1 MTDIVSDD
9 LRAGE
14 VIQRLRSL
22 LKRDE
27 TKPERLDLSK
37 LTGEVLE
44 LARSE
49 LVTQRVSLKTDL
61 DPDLPAVVGDR
72 VQLQQVLLNLI
83 VNACEAMHEMPPA
96 ERALSVSSREGKG
109 REVEIFVTDSGPG
122 IAQEMK
128 DQPHRPLAP
137 TQKQKTDK

>member
-61 DPDLPAVVGDR
+61 DPDLPALVGDR
-72 VQLQQVLLNLI
+72 IQLQPELLNLI
-83 VNACEAMHEMPPA
+83 VNACAAMREMPPPG
-96 ERALSVSSREGKG
+96 RVLSVSSRAGQG
-109 REVEIFVTDSGPG
+109 REVELFVTSGG
-122 IAQEMK
+122 DRESVEEGK
-128 DQPHRPLAP
+128 GG
-137 TQKQKTDK
+137 

>member
-61 DPDLPAVVGDR
+61 DTDLPAVVGAR

-83 VNACEAMHEMPPA
+83 VNACEAMRATHPA
-96 ERALSVSSREGKG
+96 ERVLSVSSRAGRG
-109 REVEIFVTDSGPG
+109 REVETLVDDRGPG
-122 IAQEMK
+122 IAREID
-128 DQPHRPLAP
+128 DQIFAP
-137 TQKQKTDK
+137 FATTQKKPQK

>member
-83 VNACEAMHEMPPA
+83 VNACEAMRETPPA
-96 ERALSVSSREGKG
+96 ERRLSVSSREGRG
-109 REVEIFVTDSGPG
+109 REEIGRASGRERVFQCG
-122 IAQEMK
+122 
-128 DQPHRPLAP
+128 
-137 TQKQKTDK
+137 

>member
-44 LARSE
+44 LARGE
-49 LVTQRVSLKTDL
+49 LVTQRVSLKTYP
-61 DPDLPAVVGDR
+61 DPDLPAVVADR
-72 VQLQQVLLNLI
+72 VKLHQVLLTLRF
-83 VNACEAMHEMPPA
+83 NACEALRATPPTD
-96 ERALSVSSREGKG
+96 RVLSVYSTGGWDREA
-109 REVEIFVTDSGPG
+109 EIWVLRRDPG
-122 IAQEMK
+122 
-128 DQPHRPLAP
+128 LAAEIEYH
-137 TQKQKTDK
+137 

>member
-37 LTGEVLE
+37 LTGEVLA

-61 DPDLPAVVGDR
+61 DPYLPAVVGDR
-72 VQLQQVLLNLI
+72 VTLQQVLLHLI
-83 VNACEAMHEMPPA
+83 VNACAAMRDTPPA
-96 ERALSVSSREGKG
+96 ALFR
-109 REVEIFVTDSGPG
+109 SGPG
-122 IAQEMK
+122 RAGRERTVGIFVAGIG
-128 DQPHRPLAP
+128 PG
-137 TQKQKTDK
+137 TQRAT